1 MKTDNEF
8 SRQLLER
15 AMKKGAP
22 EAEVYQRASRML
34 SAEARSADVD
44 AVETARSF
52 GYCLRIIDRGR
63 LGFSYSTD
71 KTEMDRVVETAVE
84 MSKHTESDEFLS
96 LPEPLETAAI
106 KVYDPS
112 IDAVTEEDAIEKA
125 ILVELA
131 AIKEDPKIKKV
142 RKASASFQ
150 VSDVHVMN
158 SKGISSGYLA
168 TSCSAHV
175 MSVAQEGENSQ
186 MGWGYQASRFLS
198 DISFGGVGASSAR
211 RALDLL
217 GARRLSAT
225 KSSVLLDNQV
235 AAEFLYV
242 FASMLSSDAVQK
254 GKSLLNGKIGQ
265 KVTSEEMD
273 VVDDGLMSHAIGSRS
288 MDDEGV
294 SVNKKYLIR
303 EGVLQGYM
311 YNTHTAN
318 KDKVNSTGNA
328 VRGGFQSPPSVGP
341 VNLFADSSKDKSG
354 PNELIQSIKRGLF
367 VTEAMGVHTANPVSG
382 DFSIGVSG
390 LWIENGEMQYPV
402 REAVLSGNMLEFFN
416 SVDAV
421 GDDLFFY
428 GNIGSPSLLFGPND
442 ISA

>member
-34 SAEARSADVD
+34 LAEARSADVD

-84 MSKHTESDEFLS
+84 MSRHTESDEFLS

-106 KVYDPS
+106 KVYDSS
-112 IDAVTEEDAIEKA
+112 IDVVTEEDAIEKA
-125 ILVELA
+125 ILVEQA

-198 DISFGGVGASSAR
+198 DISFRGVGASSAR

-265 KVTSEEMD
+265 KVTSETLD

-318 KDKVNSTGNA
+318 KDKVI
-328 VRGGFQSPPSVGP
+328 
-341 VNLFADSSKDKSG
+341 ADSSKGKSG